1 MNTPE
6 TTSLYYLLRIQG
18 GRSVP
23 DILLFAPLPKAMI
36 EAAINA
42 LHPLRS
48 GPPPRQRQPAFLALK
63 ILFPS
68 PTPRAAPV

>member
-1 MNTPE
+1 MQRRRP
-6 TTSLYYLLRIQG
+6 QD
-18 GRSVP
+18 GR
-23 DILLFAPLPKAMI
+23 LFAPLLEAVI

-48 GPPPRQRQPAFLALK
+48 GPPLRQRQPAFPAPK

-68 PTPRAAPV
+68 PTPRVAPV